1 MMAESLPFCSAGPLS
16 GLDLEAWYEDLQDI
30 LSSETKNPAALQLVS
45 EQVAEVETLDNSPYL
60 WSLESID
67 STLPVNFTDEEVVA
81 LETVVDQ
88 LPSEVLGFLV
98 QGSHND
104 FDDPSTSSESLHNQ
118 QDGAAEV
125 DSGCSSSPSQTHTED
140 EDSSGSQCGTKRKRT
155 SQPRGGKVRVK
166 EKEQENEKK
175 VSHLVS
181 ENERLKGEIERL
193 TLEVERTRKSLI
205 ERMVNLKK

>member
-1 MMAESLPFCSAGPLS
+1 MMAESLPLCCSAGPLS
-16 GLDLEAWYEDLQDI
+16 GLELEAWYEDLQDI
-30 LSSETKNPAALQLVS
+30 LSSETKSPAALQLVS

-60 WSLESID
+60 WPLESID

-88 LPSEVLGFLV
+88 LPSEVLGFLAQV
-98 QGSHND
+98 SHND
-104 FDDPSTSSESLHNQ
+104 FDNPSTSSESVHNH
-118 QDGAAEV
+118 QDGVTEM
-125 DSGCSSSPSQTHTED
+125 DSGCSSCPSQTHTED

-155 SQPRGGKVRVK
+155 TQPRGGKVRVK
-166 EKEQENEKK
+166 EQENEQK
-175 VSHLVS
+175 VSHLVA

-193 TLEVERTRKSLI
+193 ALEVERTRKSLI